1 MVLCISGIQYPTQPD
16 SDNRVSRA
24 VDEDGETVE
33 KPVLEVTDGWYRVR
47 AEVDDAIARAIRRG
61 ALRVG
66 MKIGVVGAK
75 VCRAHLLVRIWLNTV
90 RHQLADRR
98 ADAFGGR
105 VAMPREVFF
114 KLARIAQKCVVII

>member
-1 MVLCISGIQYPTQPD
+1 MRLIAAQDKPSGLPMVLCISGIQYPTPPD
-16 SDNRVSRA
+16 SENGVSRA

-47 AEVDDAIARAIRRG
+47 AEVDDALARAIRRG

-75 VCRAHLLVRIWLNTV
+75 VCRAHLLV
-90 RHQLADRR
+90 
-98 ADAFGGR
+98 
-105 VAMPREVFF
+105 
-114 KLARIAQKCVVII
+114 